1 LSARRRGFAGQTITF
16 IRTKNTRKNE
26 GGFGASGV
34 TREKCLVLSA
44 AQDLEITLY
53 FFLLVLR
60 MAFGKI
66 VQCGQ

>member
-44 AQDLEITLY
+44 
-53 FFLLVLR
+53 V
-60 MAFGKI
+60 
-66 VQCGQ
+66 